1 MGRAKASKPPPH
13 KRKPY
18 AAFVPRSALSKRVKM
33 FDLVFLRKTERLLN
47 ADIALEVGQNALLED
62 IYG

>member
-1 MGRAKASKPPPH
+1 
-13 KRKPY
+13 
-18 AAFVPRSALSKRVKM
+18 M